1 MRFSTVLMIALSLS
15 AFALRGERKIQR
27 AELPPA
33 VGRTVAAESRG
44 AAIQGLSQE
53 KDQAE
58 VYYLTQHGKLVAY
71 EAKITSNGRMREIQA
86 GPDGNAVGHEE

>member
-1 MRFSTVLMIALSLS
+1 MWFSTVLMIALSLS
-15 AFALRGERKIQR
+15 AFALAEERKIQR

-53 KDQAE
+53 TEHAE
-58 VYYLTQHGKLVAY
+58 VYYLTNHGKLVAY
-71 EAKITSNGRMREIQA
+71 QAKIISNGRMREIQV